1 MIDIQSYLCVFVM
14 ILGAILYLLI
24 DPSTPTKAKLSEMAR
39 LMFACGLLVTLL
51 QFMTHVIKL

>member
-1 MIDIQSYLCVFVM
+1 MIDIQAYLCVFVC
-14 ILGAILYLLI
+14 LVGLLLYFLAGE
-24 DPSTPTKAKLSEMAR
+24 TKPKVTEVGR